1 MAEKLQIV
9 IDAKDQASP
18 VLKGIAGTAK
28 TSFASMAGPIK
39 AHAGEIRAAG
49 MATTAFGIAT
59 LAVAKGN
66 IDAYRTQEVSHA
78 KLSAAIKGTAQSIDQ
93 SRLEKLAADLQKVTT
108 FGDEA
113 TIEMMALLTTFNLTQ
128 DQIESL
134 TPRIQNI
141 SAIMGTDMQSAA
153 IAVGKA
159 ISTAN
164 WGALTRFGIIIDEDT
179 QKSGDFVEIMKAIDR
194 NTGPAAEELAK
205 GAGAAEQL
213 ANEFGDLREVAGEA
227 LIPVLK
233 AGVAVLKP
241 MVAVAKAMVDTPLG
255 KAFIIAATGAGL
267 LAVPLGAMI
276 MMLPTAVKAWEIL
289 TAAQLRNAAAANTVA
304 AANTR
309 AGAAAVAGGAGAA
322 AGGAASVAGG
332 AAVGAGAGL
341 GAGAIVGRLGLY
353 GAAAM
358 VAAGGAQYYYS
369 KKQATAEAQIA
380 DIESG
385 ATETPEQKALLGANM
400 ARWQKA
406 RGQYEQK
413 SAAGIIPGAAEPTSA
428 GIIPGAEAMPSLAAV
443 PSEQMISDE
452 LTAAAQD
459 PLLSTAA
466 QDMATG
472 VARETVAAFAEAMPE
487 AVSSIAEQF
496 AQGVA
501 PDILKAQM
509 KKMLASGALDVAQM
523 DSREQLVFGW
533 LPPKEQAE
541 ARTRQYPRK
550 GAGGITDLGDGRFS
564 LPASAPSASIARMR
578 DLRSEQ
584 DAEWEQR
591 QAEQTALDAWYERSG
606 RRDVV
611 RKTGKAIPT
620 SIEDQAAERMRS
632 LPVAINAEGVTVTE
646 QPLPGGGRKLLFE
659 VTIPRDD
666 LPQGVLT
673 DNTDA
678 YLEDYGYQG
687 VG

>member
-18 VLKGIAGTAK
+18 VLKGVAGTAK

-49 MATTAFGIAT
+49 MATTAFGVAT

-134 TPRIQNI
+134 APRIQNI

-213 ANEFGDLREVAGEA
+213 ANQFGDLREVAGEA

-241 MVAVAKAMVDTPLG
+241 MVGIMQTMVETPLG
-255 KAFIIAATGAGL
+255 KAFVIAATGAGL
-267 LAVPLGAMI
+267 LMVPLGAML
-276 MMLPTAVKAWEIL
+276 MALPTAVRAWELL
-289 TAAQLRNAAAANTVA
+289 TGAQLRNAAAANTVA

-341 GAGAIVGRLGLY
+341 GAGAIVGRLGIY

-358 VAAGGAQYYYS
+358 VAAGGAQYYFS
-369 KKQATAEAQIA
+369 KKQAAAEQQIS

-406 RGQYEQK
+406 RGQYEQQ

-428 GIIPGAEAMPSLAAV
+428 GIIPGAEAMPSLAAI
-443 PSEQMISDE
+443 PTEQMISDE

-509 KKMLASGALDVAQM
+509 KQMLASGALDVAQM

-591 QAEQTALDAWYERSG
+591 QAEQTSLDAWYERSG

-632 LPVAINAEGVTVTE
+632 LPVAINAEGVDVSESYTDRGREVLIRVLIPETA
-646 QPLPGGGRKLLFE
+646 PG
-659 VTIPRDD
+659 I
-666 LPQGVLT
+666 LT
-673 DNTDA
+673 DATDA
-678 YLEDYGYQG
+678 YLEDFAYQG